1 MMLCR
6 LLSVDHSPEM
16 VNVIQSSISGYP
28 IPAFLLLLQP
38 SRQEHTQNE
47 ETPIAKKNPGDE
59 IRSTAARACGWPR
72 HASPGVVRQSKAT
85 NNGSEM
91 FTHHLSFSHSLSLSL
106 SLKLVRLC
114 HLQIHINSIVLKYL
128 KRKETLCS
136 EE

>member
-47 ETPIAKKNPGDE
+47 ETPIAKKTQGT
-59 IRSTAARACGWPR
+59 RSEAQQRELAVG
-72 HASPGVVRQSKAT
+72 HV
-85 NNGSEM
+85 M
-91 FTHHLSFSHSLSLSL
+91 HH
-106 SLKLVRLC
+106 
-114 HLQIHINSIVLKYL
+114 
-128 KRKETLCS
+128 KE
-136 EE
+136 